1 MFGQQSLDD
10 ELDDDET
17 LLVAKSCLMMMMVI
31 ACITIAC
38 SAIHKGDKQDNDYV
52 GYCHSTY
59 AYSQLHDKIQ
69 RTITRYM
76 LHLKLIAI
84 LPLKFI

>member
-1 MFGQQSLDD
+1 
-10 ELDDDET
+10 
-17 LLVAKSCLMMMMVI
+17 MMMVI
-31 ACITIAC
+31 ACVTIAC
-38 SAIHKGDKQDNDYV
+38 GAIHKGDKQDNNYV
-52 GYCHSTY
+52 VYCHSTS

-69 RTITRYM
+69 RTITHYM